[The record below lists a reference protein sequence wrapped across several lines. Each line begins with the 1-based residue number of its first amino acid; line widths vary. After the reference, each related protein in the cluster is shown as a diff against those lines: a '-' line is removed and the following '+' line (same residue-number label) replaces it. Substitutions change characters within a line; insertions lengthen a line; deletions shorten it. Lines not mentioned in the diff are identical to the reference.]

1 MRKESINPHK
11 GLGTLCDTWWTLN
24 QPSTSLALGFDHIG
38 QENEYAQ
45 EED

>member
-1 MRKESINPHK
+1 MRKESIIPYK
-11 GLGTLCDTWWTLN
+11 GLETLCATWWAPN

-38 QENEYAQ
+38 QENEYGR